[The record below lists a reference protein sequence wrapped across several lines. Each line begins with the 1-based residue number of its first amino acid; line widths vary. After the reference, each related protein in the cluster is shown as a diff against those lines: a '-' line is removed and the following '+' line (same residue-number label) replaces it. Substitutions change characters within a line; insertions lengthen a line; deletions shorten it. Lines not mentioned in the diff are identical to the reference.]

1 MLVFDFE
8 FNEPDM
14 LCQDSHRDYTSII
27 VQPEKHSMPSSCP
40 HCGSKMYRHGRY
52 TRKLKEMPVYP
63 DTTYTL
69 IIKAQRYRCPECG
82 FTLRQEI
89 PNRYPGTNI
98 TKRVAAWIKAFLNA
112 KFPVS
117 QIEDITGIHWDTI
130 RKIQEELISQAL
142 NEYEDLRIKNGYRPK
157 YLAID
162 EFAIRKM
169 HKYATCVMD
178 LEKGHVIWAGL
189 GRAKADFEH
198 FFKDIPTDYL
208 EQVEAVAMD
217 MNASYNLLVEQYL
230 PQATIVY
237 DRYHMQAQF
246 GREVI
251 GTTRLEA
258 VKVHRKQADQLIIQA
273 ECETQN
279 ETREMLEAQA
289 KEEKRIASL
298 LKKSRWT
305 LLKNSKKLKDSEQQK
320 LATILESHKEVAIC
334 YAMKE
339 EMIRLY
345 ELRNEQQARD
355 GWLNWFSAAK
365 ASGIPALVKFAQLKE
380 KRLLGLV
387 AHATIPISTGKLEGF
402 NNVIKTAKRTAYGYL
417 NNDFFLRLI
426 RYLSLPKV

>member
-1 MLVFDFE
+1 MFDFE

-380 KRLLGLV
+380 SSRRK
-387 AHATIPISTGKLEGF
+387 AIISPSDLSHH
-402 NNVIKTAKRTAYGYL
+402 RAYRSVHGGSINL
-417 NNDFFLRLI
+417 TSNT
-426 RYLSLPKV
+426 PCGVVV

>member
-52 TRKLKEMPVYP
+52 TRKLKEMPVCP

-417 NNDFFLRLI
+417 NNEFFLRLI

>member
-1 MLVFDFE
+1 MFDFE

-169 HKYATCVMD
+169 GQVHICV
-178 LEKGHVIWAGL
+178 
-189 GRAKADFEH
+189 
-198 FFKDIPTDYL
+198 
-208 EQVEAVAMD
+208 
-217 MNASYNLLVEQYL
+217 
-230 PQATIVY
+230 
-237 DRYHMQAQF
+237 
-246 GREVI
+246 
-251 GTTRLEA
+251 
-258 VKVHRKQADQLIIQA
+258 
-273 ECETQN
+273 
-279 ETREMLEAQA
+279 
-289 KEEKRIASL
+289 
-298 LKKSRWT
+298 
-305 LLKNSKKLKDSEQQK
+305 
-320 LATILESHKEVAIC
+320 
-334 YAMKE
+334 
-339 EMIRLY
+339 
-345 ELRNEQQARD
+345 
-355 GWLNWFSAAK
+355 
-365 ASGIPALVKFAQLKE
+365 
-380 KRLLGLV
+380 
-387 AHATIPISTGKLEGF
+387 
-402 NNVIKTAKRTAYGYL
+402 
-417 NNDFFLRLI
+417 
-426 RYLSLPKV
+426 

>member
-1 MLVFDFE
+1 MFDFE
-8 FNEPDM
+8 FNESDM

-98 TKRVAAWIKAFLNA
+98 TKRVVAWIKAFLNA

-417 NNDFFLRLI
+417 NNEFFLRLI

>member
-1 MLVFDFE
+1 MFDFE

-89 PNRYPGTNI
+89 PNRYPSTNI

-417 NNDFFLRLI
+417 NNEFFLRLI

>member
-1 MLVFDFE
+1 
-8 FNEPDM
+8 
-14 LCQDSHRDYTSII
+14 LC
-27 VQPEKHSMPSSCP
+27 
-40 HCGSKMYRHGRY
+40 HGFR
-52 TRKLKEMPVYP
+52 
-63 DTTYTL
+63 
-69 IIKAQRYRCPECG
+69 
-82 FTLRQEI
+82 
-89 PNRYPGTNI
+89 
-98 TKRVAAWIKAFLNA
+98 
-112 KFPVS
+112 
-117 QIEDITGIHWDTI
+117 
-130 RKIQEELISQAL
+130 
-142 NEYEDLRIKNGYRPK
+142 
-157 YLAID
+157 
-162 EFAIRKM
+162 
-169 HKYATCVMD
+169 
-178 LEKGHVIWAGL
+178 KGHVIWAGL

-417 NNDFFLRLI
+417 NNEFFLRLI

>member
-1 MLVFDFE
+1 MFDFE

-355 GWLNWFSAAK
+355 GWLNWFSK
-365 ASGIPALVKFAQLKE
+365 WLFAM
-380 KRLLGLV
+380 R
-387 AHATIPISTGKLEGF
+387 
-402 NNVIKTAKRTAYGYL
+402 
-417 NNDFFLRLI
+417 
-426 RYLSLPKV
+426 

>member
-273 ECETQN
+273 ECETHN

-417 NNDFFLRLI
+417 NNEFFLRLI

>member
-1 MLVFDFE
+1 MFDFE

-52 TRKLKEMPVYP
+52 TRKLKKMPVYP

-417 NNDFFLRLI
+417 NNEFFLRLI

>member
-1 MLVFDFE
+1 MFDFE

-279 ETREMLEAQA
+279 KTREMLEAQA

-417 NNDFFLRLI
+417 NNEFFLRLI

>member
-98 TKRVAAWIKAFLNA
+98 TKRVAAWIKAFLKA

-417 NNDFFLRLI
+417 NNEFFLRLI

>member
-1 MLVFDFE
+1 MFDFE

-142 NEYEDLRIKNGYRPK
+142 NEDEDLRIKNGYRPK

-417 NNDFFLRLI
+417 NNEFFLRLI

>member
-130 RKIQEELISQAL
+130 RKIQEELIFQAL

-417 NNDFFLRLI
+417 NNEFFLRLI

>member
-27 VQPEKHSMPSSCP
+27 VQPEKHSMSSSCP

-417 NNDFFLRLI
+417 NNEFFLRLI

>member
-1 MLVFDFE
+1 MFDFE

-279 ETREMLEAQA
+279 EIREMLEAQA

-417 NNDFFLRLI
+417 NNEFFLRLI

>member
-1 MLVFDFE
+1 MFDFE

-162 EFAIRKM
+162 EFAIRKI

-417 NNDFFLRLI
+417 NNEFFLKLI

>member
-1 MLVFDFE
+1 MFDFE

-89 PNRYPGTNI
+89 PNRYSGTNI

-320 LATILESHKEVAIC
+320 LATILESHEEVAIC

-402 NNVIKTAKRTAYGYL
+402 NNDIKTAKRTAYGYL
-417 NNDFFLRLI
+417 NNEFFLKLI

>member
-1 MLVFDFE
+1 MFDFE
-8 FNEPDM
+8 FNESDM

-63 DTTYTL
+63 DTAYTL

-178 LEKGHVIWAGL
+178 LEKGHVIWTGL

-298 LKKSRWT
+298 LKKSRCT
-305 LLKNSKKLKDSEQQK
+305 LLMNSKKLKDSEQQK

-417 NNDFFLRLI
+417 NNEFFLRLI

>member
-1 MLVFDFE
+1 MFDFE

-52 TRKLKEMPVYP
+52 TRKLEEMPVYP

-402 NNVIKTAKRTAYGYL
+402 NNVIKTAKRTSYGYL
-417 NNDFFLRLI
+417 NNEFFLRLI

>member
-1 MLVFDFE
+1 MFDFE

-258 VKVHRKQADQLIIQA
+258 GKVHRKQADQLIIQA

-320 LATILESHKEVAIC
+320 LATILESHEEVAIC

-417 NNDFFLRLI
+417 NNEFFLKLI

>member
-1 MLVFDFE
+1 MFDFE

-365 ASGIPALVKFAQLKE
+365 ASSIPALVKFAQLKE

-417 NNDFFLRLI
+417 NNEFFLRLI

>member
-1 MLVFDFE
+1 MFDFE

-98 TKRVAAWIKAFLNA
+98 TKRVAVSWIKAFLNA

-142 NEYEDLRIKNGYRPK
+142 NEYEDLRIINGYRPK

-355 GWLNWFSAAK
+355 GWLIGLGSK
-365 ASGIPALVKFAQLKE
+365 SKRYSCPSKVCTVKRKTLTGI
-380 KRLLGLV
+380 
-387 AHATIPISTGKLEGF
+387 S
-402 NNVIKTAKRTAYGYL
+402 RTCDYP
-417 NNDFFLRLI
+417 NKHR
-426 RYLSLPKV
+426 

>member
-1 MLVFDFE
+1 MFDFE

-112 KFPVS
+112 KFPVP

-417 NNDFFLRLI
+417 NNEFFLRLI

>member
-1 MLVFDFE
+1 MFDFE

-417 NNDFFLRLI
+417 NNEFFLRLT

>member
-1 MLVFDFE
+1 MFDFE

-89 PNRYPGTNI
+89 PNRYPGTSI

-417 NNDFFLRLI
+417 NNEFFLRLI